1 MNSVFHRHSAPMAA
15 LLLAGV
21 AASLPAVTRAQPDSP
36 FLLTAYVDAVGGER
50 LVAGQY
56 DTALVQIR
64 SATQTDVS
72 ADVVNK
78 TNACVALA
86 ELKQLAQARQACDD
100 AVTAASRDRLHSSG
114 VVSKSRLDENES
126 VAIAYT
132 NRAVVHSLAK
142 EAVSSAEDL
151 AEAYSLAPA
160 AEFVARN
167 IAAFRTNRN
176 VAAGL
181 EVVSRRVAD

>member
-1 MNSVFHRHSAPMAA
+1 MNSVLNRKSAPKVA
-15 LLLAGV
+15 LLLACV
-21 AASLPAVTRAQPDSP
+21 AASLWAVTQAQPDSP

-50 LVAGQY
+50 LIAGQY

-64 SATQTDVS
+64 TAARTD
-72 ADVVNK
+72 ANAEVVNK

-86 ELKQLAQARQACDD
+86 ELKQLDQARQACDD

-126 VAIAYT
+126 SAIAYT
-132 NRAVVHSLAK
+132 NRAVVHSLSN

-151 AEAYSLAPA
+151 AEAHFLAPTS
-160 AEFVARN
+160 EFVARN
-167 IAAFRTNRN
+167 IAAFRISRN

>member
-1 MNSVFHRHSAPMAA
+1 MNSVLRRKSAPGVA
-15 LLLAGV
+15 LLLASITSSLSAV
-21 AASLPAVTRAQPDSP
+21 AHAQPDSP

-50 LVAGQY
+50 LIAGQY

-64 SATQTDVS
+64 SAAQTDT
-72 ADVVNK
+72 AKVVNK

-86 ELKQLAQARQACDD
+86 VLKQLAQARKACDD

-132 NRAVVHSLAK
+132 NRAVVHSLSK

-160 AEFVARN
+160 SEFVARN
-167 IAAFRTNRN
+167 IAAFKISRT

-181 EVVSRRVAD
+181 EVVSRRVAE

>member
-1 MNSVFHRHSAPMAA
+1 MNSVFHRKSAPQVA
-15 LLLAGV
+15 LLLASV
-21 AASLPAVTRAQPDSP
+21 AASLSAVTQAQPDSP
-36 FLLTAYVDAVGGER
+36 FLLTAYADAVGGER
-50 LVAGQY
+50 LIAGQY

-64 SATQTDVS
+64 NATQTDVN
-72 ADVVNK
+72 AEGVNK

-86 ELKQLAQARQACDD
+86 VLKQLDQARQACDE
-100 AVTAASRDRLHSSG
+100 AVTAANRDKLHSSG

-132 NRAVVHSLAK
+132 NRAVVHSLAN

-151 AEAYSLAPA
+151 AEAHSLAPTS
-160 AEFVARN
+160 EFVARN
-167 IAAFRTNRN
+167 IAAFRTSRN

-181 EVVSRRVAD
+181 QVVSRRVAD

>member
-1 MNSVFHRHSAPMAA
+1 MNSVLHRKSAPKVT
-15 LLLAGV
+15 LLFASV
-21 AASLPAVTRAQPDSP
+21 AVSLSAVTHAQPDTP

-50 LVAGQY
+50 LIAGQY

-64 SATQTDVS
+64 SATQTD
-72 ADVVNK
+72 ANTEVVNK

-86 ELKQLAQARQACDD
+86 VLKQLDQARQACDD

-132 NRAVVHSLAK
+132 NRAVVHSLAN

-151 AEAYSLAPA
+151 AEAYSLAPTSK
-160 AEFVARN
+160 FVARN
-167 IAAFRTNRN
+167 IATFRTSHN
-176 VAAGL
+176 AAVGL